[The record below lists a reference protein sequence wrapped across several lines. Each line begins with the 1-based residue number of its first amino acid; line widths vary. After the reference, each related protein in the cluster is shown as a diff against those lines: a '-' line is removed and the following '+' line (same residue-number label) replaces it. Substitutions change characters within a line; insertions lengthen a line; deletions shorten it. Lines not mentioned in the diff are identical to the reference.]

1 MRRLVVARL
10 RMTRRSANL
19 MDEISPRICPHILS
33 PVFLEL
39 LRHVSTSTGTAAQK
53 SESRPASRDSTSMR
67 KYLDGAVDVLKQFG
81 VDSKNTAPQ
90 ELISLL
96 ESVKHLD
103 EAKVLAIA
111 DVIQHM
117 SAFNALVRENVEGV
131 NIGNRYMD
139 ITQMFDSVRED
150 SKRLISQLDDGK
162 ISGTEKVSN
171 WWMKI
176 RRGTPS
182 DRFEQIVEVYS
193 DVAKDTKDQLRRE
206 EAIMEGYIDFRF
218 ALKEAEVL
226 ARELFDAHNPVL
238 EEAKEALAKSQEAL
252 DNYTGTDEGGKSQ
265 LELARDEARYR
276 YEKEDET
283 YQLLK
288 DIAENLEIG
297 YDVGETLIT
306 KLKQTHD
313 VKERVYRRAVTF
325 FTTNEHVFTILGTVY
340 TSQHG
345 LHEVTQA
352 TEAMKEGV
360 NKGLEDIADLGR
372 ELERAA
378 LKAGYGS
385 TINPESV
392 QKLVDAI
399 SGFQVESLEMIAELR
414 KESEESTKAIR
425 KSVEEGKRKYQETL
439 ARHARGDT
447 LRR

>member
-1 MRRLVVARL
+1 MSEQAQA
-10 RMTRRSANL
+10 TAPQQSQ
-19 MDEISPRICPHILS
+19 SQPRD
-33 PVFLEL
+33 
-39 LRHVSTSTGTAAQK
+39 TSK
-53 SESRPASRDSTSMR
+53 MR
-67 KYLDGAVDVLKQFG
+67 KYLDDAVAVLKEFG
-81 VDSKNTAPQ
+81 VDSKNSAPQ

-96 ESVKHLD
+96 EDVKHLD

-117 SAFNALVRENVEGV
+117 GSFNALVRENVEAIHV
-131 NIGNRYMD
+131 GNRYLQ
-139 ITQMFDSVRED
+139 ITQEFDSVRED
-150 SKRLISQLDDGK
+150 SKRLIAQLDDGK
-162 ISGTEKVSN
+162 ISGTEKLSN

-176 RRGTPS
+176 RRGTPN
-182 DRFEQIVEVYS
+182 DRFENIVEIYG
-193 DVAKDTKDQLRRE
+193 DVAKDTK
-206 EAIMEGYIDFRF
+206 EALKSEDRIMEAYIDFRF

-226 ARELFDAHNPVL
+226 ARELLDSHAPIL
-238 EEAKEALAKSQEAL
+238 KASQEALSAAQEAL

-265 LELARDEARYR
+265 LELARDESRQK
-276 YEKEDET
+276 YEDEDET

-340 TSQHG
+340 QSQHG

-360 NKGLEDIADLGR
+360 NKGLEDVANLGR

-399 SGFQVESLEMIAELR
+399 SDFQIESLEMIAELR

-425 KSVEEGKRKYQETL
+425 KSVEEGKKKYQETL
-439 ARHARGDT
+439 ARHARAQIKS
-447 LRR
+447 

>member
-1 MRRLVVARL
+1 MSDQAQA
-10 RMTRRSANL
+10 SAPQNK
-19 MDEISPRICPHILS
+19 
-33 PVFLEL
+33 
-39 LRHVSTSTGTAAQK
+39 AAQT
-53 SESRPASRDSTSMR
+53 TSQENTGR
-67 KYLDGAVDVLKQFG
+67 YREYLNSAVGVLKKFG
-81 VDSKNTAPQ
+81 IDSSQTAPQ
-90 ELISLL
+90 ELIGLL

-117 SAFNALVRENVEGV
+117 SAFNALVRENVESINV
-131 NIGNRYMD
+131 GNRYMD

-150 SKRLISQLDDGK
+150 SKRLIAQLDDGK

-171 WWMKI
+171 WWMKM

-182 DRFEQIVEVYS
+182 DRFEKIVEVYG
-193 DVAKDTKDQLRRE
+193 DVAKDTKEALHSE
-206 EAIMEGYIDFRF
+206 EQIMDGYIDFRF
-218 ALKEAEVL
+218 ALKEAEIL
-226 ARELFDAHNPVL
+226 ARELLDSQVPILDA
-238 EEAKEALAKSQEAL
+238 AKEGLSTAQEAL
-252 DNYTGTDEGGKSQ
+252 DKYTGTDEGGKSQ
-265 LELARDEARYR
+265 LELARDEARHC

-297 YDVGETLIT
+297 YDVGETLIS

-352 TEAMKEGV
+352 TEAMKDGV

-372 ELERAA
+372 DLERAA
-378 LKAGYGS
+378 LRAGYGS
-385 TINPESV
+385 TIDPESV

-399 SGFQVESLEMIAELR
+399 SGFQIESLQMIAELR
-414 KESEESTKAIR
+414 KESDESSKAIR
-425 KSVEEGKRKYQETL
+425 KTVEEGKKKYQETL
-439 ARHARGDT
+439 ARHARGEP
-447 LRR
+447 LQ

>member
-1 MRRLVVARL
+1 MSEQAQASAPRP
-10 RMTRRSANL
+10 TSANAPSAT
-19 MDEISPRICPHILS
+19 EN
-33 PVFLEL
+33 
-39 LRHVSTSTGTAAQK
+39 
-53 SESRPASRDSTSMR
+53 RDMSSMR
-67 KYLDGAVDVLKQFG
+67 EYLDRALDTLKKFGGKGAE
-81 VDSKNTAPQ
+81 NTASA
-90 ELISLL
+90 ELITLL
-96 ESVKHLD
+96 ESVRHID
-103 EAKVLAIA
+103 EAKVIAIA
-111 DVIQHM
+111 DVIKHM
-117 SAFNALVRENVEGV
+117 SSFNALVRENVEQIQ
-131 NIGNRYMD
+131 IGNRYMD
-139 ITQMFDSVRED
+139 ITMMFDSVRDD

-171 WWMKI
+171 WWMKM

-182 DRFEQIVEVYS
+182 DRFEKIVEVYS
-193 DVAKDTKDQLRRE
+193 EVAKDTKEALKRE

-226 ARELFDAHNPVL
+226 ARELLDT
-238 EEAKEALAKSQEAL
+238 EAPMLQKAKDGLASAQAAL
-252 DNYTGTDEGGKSQ
+252 DNYAGTDEGGKSQ
-265 LELARDEARYR
+265 LELRRDEAREAF
-276 YEKEDET
+276 EKEDKT

-297 YDVGETLIT
+297 YDVGETLVT

-313 VKERVYRRAVTF
+313 VKERVFRRAVTF

-360 NKGLEDIADLGR
+360 NKGLEDIATLGR

-392 QKLVDAI
+392 QKLVDSI
-399 SGFQVESLEMIAELR
+399 SGFQIESLELIAELR
-414 KESEESTKAIR
+414 RESEESTRAIR
-425 KSVEEGKRKYQETL
+425 ASVEAGKKKYQDTL
-439 ARHARGDT
+439 AKFARGEK
-447 LRR
+447 LGA